1 MASSAIRRS
10 YATLP
15 SSKLLPEHVLHARF
29 AKNNTILTLSRRVY
43 QPSSELDLTN
53 IPADV
58 EPKDIY
64 NQRQMIDMI
73 RPRQEALITVST
85 GQLGFRGTSK
95 STYDA
100 AFQTSARMFGLMVD
114 KGLTTKNLEIV
125 TRNFGESRE
134 AFFKALFGKEG
145 TRIRPLIKRLT
156 DGTRLKFGGDR
167 APNKQRK

>member
-1 MASSAIRRS
+1 MAYSVVRR
-10 YATLP
+10 YASLP
-15 SSKLLPEHVLHARF
+15 PSKLLPEHVLHARF
-29 AKNNTILTLSRRVY
+29 SKNNTILTLSRRVHRS
-43 QPSSELDLTN
+43 PSELELPN
-53 IPADV
+53 IPSDV
-58 EPKDIY
+58 EPKDVY
-64 NQRQMIDMI
+64 NQNQMIDMI
-73 RPRQEALITVST
+73 RPQQEALITVST

-100 AFQTSARMFGLMVD
+100 AFQTTARMFALMAE
-114 KGLTTKNLEIV
+114 KGLTTKNVELV

-145 TRIRPLIKRLT
+145 TRIRPLIKRIS